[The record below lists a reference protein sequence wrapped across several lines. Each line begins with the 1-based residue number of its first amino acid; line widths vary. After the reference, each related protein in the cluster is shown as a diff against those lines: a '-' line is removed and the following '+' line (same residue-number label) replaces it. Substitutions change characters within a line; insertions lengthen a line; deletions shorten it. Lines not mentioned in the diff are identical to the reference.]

1 MDVSVIIVNYN
12 VKYFLFNCLHSVQ
25 KAMQHL
31 NSEVFVVDNN
41 STDESVDMIK
51 QHFPFVKII
60 ENKKNIG
67 FSKANNQGIRLAS
80 GKYILL
86 LNPDTIIEENT
97 LKNCFNFMESK
108 PEAGGL
114 GVKMIDGKGQF
125 LPESKRGL
133 PKPDVAF
140 YKITGI
146 NKLFPNSKKFNGYY
160 LGHLKNNETHEIEI
174 LSGAFMFM
182 RKETL
187 SKTDLLDEDFF
198 MYGEDID
205 LSYRIIK
212 AGYKNY
218 YYPQTHIIHYKGE
231 STKKSSINYVM
242 VFYRAME
249 IFAKK
254 HFTQK
259 TAGYYSLFIQI
270 AIWLRAGVSIIKRI
284 LDKILLPLTDFLLIF
299 TFTKTFTF
307 YYEHFV
313 RFANGGQYPSDIVTN
328 SLLWFSGLVVLFC
341 FFSGTYDKPYSYKK
355 LLNGILIS
363 GVFILVVYSLLPENW
378 RFSRAVIFFSSVGI
392 LIIIPAYRYLLNNIG
407 LISIYGSGKKR
418 IAIVASDK
426 DAEEI
431 TTLIKQTY
439 YPNEIICFVKPEIY
453 TPSENSNVEYS
464 GNFNHLFDLIQMYR
478 LNEIIFS
485 AATTNYSEII
495 STLSRLSETKSAT
508 VKIASINNQFMVGSN
523 SIVSANEYFYSD
535 LQSILHPAKMR
546 SKRILDITL
555 SFLFI
560 LLCPFLVIITGNFN
574 ILLHNLL
581 NIFVG
586 KYSFVGVYPLKS
598 ELPQNK
604 IKTGILTPIENEMLL
619 NLKTKDIISANVAY
633 ARNYSVLKDFFIIM
647 RSINQLSKKSN

>member
-25 KAMQHL
+25 KAMQHV
-31 NSEVFVVDNN
+31 NTEVFVIDNN
-41 STDESVDMIK
+41 STDASIEMIK
-51 QHFPFVKII
+51 QNFSFVKLI
-60 ENKKNIG
+60 ENKNNVG
-67 FSKANNQGIRLAS
+67 FSKANNQGIRQAS
-80 GKYILL
+80 GKYVLL

-97 LKNCFNFMESK
+97 LKSCFDFMEAN

-114 GVKMIDGKGQF
+114 GVKMIDGKGHF

-160 LGHLKNNETHEIEI
+160 LGNLSNNETHEIEI

-182 RKETL
+182 RL
-187 SKTDLLDEDFF
+187 HALHKTDLLDEDFF

-212 AGYKNY
+212 VGYKNY
-218 YYPQTHIIHYKGE
+218 YYPHTQIIHYKGE

-254 HFTQK
+254 HFTKK
-259 TAGYYSLFIQI
+259 TAGYYSLFIQL

-284 LDKILLPLTDFLLIF
+284 IDKVLLPLTDFLLIYA
-299 TFTKTFTF
+299 FTKTFTF
-307 YYEHFV
+307 YYEHIV
-313 RFANGGQYPSDIVTN
+313 RFPNGGHYPAAIVTY
-328 SLLWFSGLVVLFC
+328 SLLWFAALVVLFC
-341 FFSGTYDKPYSYKK
+341 FFAGTYDKPYSYKK
-355 LLNGILIS
+355 LFNGIFVS
-363 GVFILVVYSLLPENW
+363 GIFILVVYSLLPENL
-378 RFSRAVIFFSSVGI
+378 RFSRAVIFFSLLGI
-392 LIIIPAYRYLLNNIG
+392 LTVIPFYRFLLSKSKF
-407 LISIYGSGKKR
+407 ISIGGNNKKR
-418 IAIVASDK
+418 IAVVASEK

-431 TTLIKQTY
+431 ATLIKQTY
-439 YPNEIICFVKPEIY
+439 YPTDIICFVKPEKY
-453 TPSENSNVEYS
+453 TPLDSSSIEYS

-485 AATTNYSEII
+485 PSTTSYNRII
-495 STLSRLSETKSAT
+495 STLEKLSVTNSVKL
-508 VKIASINNQFMVGSN
+508 KIASINNKFMVGSS
-523 SIVSANEYFYSD
+523 SILSDNEYFYSD
-535 LQSILHPAKMR
+535 LQSVLHPAKMR

-555 SFLFI
+555 AFLFI
-560 LLCPFLVIITGNFN
+560 LLSPIIAIITGRFKN
-574 ILLHNLL
+574 LLHNLL
-581 NIFVG
+581 NILVG
-586 KYSFVGVYPLKS
+586 KYSFVGLYPIKLNQ
-598 ELPQNK
+598 PQSK

-619 NLKTKDIISANVAY
+619 NLKTKDIISTNVAY
-633 ARNYSVLKDFFIIM
+633 ARNYSVLKDIIIIM
-647 RSINQLSKKSN
+647 RSINQLSKKAN